1 MTNSRDI
8 LEAQA
13 CRTRRESLEK
23 QSPSHQGRS
32 NLLGVLAAL
41 SAVDK
46 IAGRAAELALPTMR
60 KAAQVSRWNW
70 PEEQP
75 ERFMSPSDWYV
86 PQEPQRSREQNEA
99 RERFPRVGR
108 DPNRREGASDRDR
121 ATFAPFVDREPP
133 KSKRPDSEGRMRGG
147 APDLWPRGDDVRSDP
162 ERDIAREASAE
173 VLSIDDMATLMAARL
188 RSRRFF

>member
-46 IAGRAAELALPTMR
+46 IAGRPAESSLPNMR
-60 KAAQVSRWNW
+60 KAAQERSNWDW
-70 PEEQP
+70 PENPQP
-75 ERFMSPSDWYV
+75 RRFQSTSDW
-86 PQEPQRSREQNEA
+86 PQG
-99 RERFPRVGR
+99 ERFPRVGR
-108 DPNRREGASDRDR
+108 DPDRREGASDRDR
-121 ATFAPFVDREPP
+121 TTFAPFVDREPP
-133 KSKRPDSEGRMRGG
+133 QSKRPDSDGRMAGG

-173 VLSIDDMATLMAARL
+173 VLSIDDMARLMAARL